1 MDSNI
6 HNRAAPTW
14 LLLAA
19 FAAIYLIWG
28 STYLAIR
35 WAIESMPPF
44 FMAGTRF
51 LIAGTLLTGFLVLRG
66 VRLPTK
72 RQWFNALIL
81 GFLLLFLGNGVVTWA
96 EQYVASGLVAL
107 FAALVPMWM
116 VGLNM
121 IIRGPD
127 GTRAGRPP
135 ARVLAGLF
143 VGTSGMLLLITGKQ
157 GDFSGLGEGIMPKI
171 AAVSLCITT
180 LAWAFGSLISRRMDR
195 PESTFMSTASQ
206 MLMGGASMFVAA
218 AMRGELAQVSLDRLT
233 WPAMLSFFYL
243 IFFGSI
249 VALTAYTWLLQVAPP
264 ARVATYG
271 YVAPV
276 VAVFL
281 GWALGGE
288 PMTRV
293 TVIAT
298 AMIAAS
304 VAMIVTAPK
313 SPPQRALDEKTEPAI
328 TGVVINKS

>member
-1 MDSNI
+1 MDSNK
-6 HNRAAPTW
+6 RDRPPPTW

-44 FMAGTRF
+44 FMAGSRF
-51 LIAGTLLTGFLVLRG
+51 LIAGSLLTGWLLLRG
-66 VRLPTK
+66 VRLPTR
-72 RQWFNALIL
+72 RQWFNAFIL
-81 GFLLLFLGNGVVTWA
+81 AILMLFLGNGVVTWA

-121 IIRGPD
+121 VIPGPD
-127 GTRAGRPP
+127 GKRAGRPP
-135 ARVLAGLF
+135 TRVIAGLM
-143 VGTSGMLLLITGKQ
+143 VGTAGMFLLLRGQ
-157 GDFSGLGEGIMPKI
+157 EGDFSGLGAGIMPKI
-171 AAVSLCITT
+171 AALSLCITT
-180 LAWAFGSLISRRMDR
+180 LAWAVGSLLSRRMDR
-195 PESTFMSTASQ
+195 PESTFMATAAQ
-206 MLMGGASMFVAA
+206 MLMGGASMLVAA
-218 AMRGELAQVSLDRLT
+218 AARGELAEVSLARMT
-233 WPAMLSFFYL
+233 WQAGLSYGYL

-276 VAVFL
+276 VAVLL

-288 PMTRV
+288 PLNTV
-293 TVIAT
+293 TAIAT
-298 AMIAAS
+298 AMIAVS
-304 VAMIVTAPK
+304 VAMIITAGPGK
-313 SPPQRALDEKTEPAI
+313 
-328 TGVVINKS
+328 